1 MDPKDWDSAEMSRL
15 SISNSSSR
23 FVETVTNLNGVARM
37 LAIVAKLFVGLL
49 ATIARARG
57 IT

>member
-1 MDPKDWDSAEMSRL
+1 MQSRL
-15 SISNSSSR
+15 SISNSSSK
-23 FVETVTNLNGVARM
+23 FAETITSLNGVARM
-37 LAIVAKLFVGLL
+37 LTIVVELFVVLL

>member
-1 MDPKDWDSAEMSRL
+1 M
-15 SISNSSSR
+15 SNSSSR
-23 FVETVTNLNGVARM
+23 FVATVTSLNGVART
-37 LAIVAKLFVGLL
+37 LAIVIELFVGLL